1 MPAPTALQ
9 QQSLEAAP
17 LSDVPLNDV
26 DQDLGDDFTLEG
38 INEMPESADI
48 IAPASAAAEE
58 GMEIDEEG
66 KPRFAP
72 VQNIVCAAL
81 LLPSTACALQ
91 RHRGITLKMN
101 VLRLSSVF
109 RVSHS

>member
-9 QQSLEAAP
+9 QQSLEVAP
-17 LSDVPLNDV
+17 PSDVPLNDV
-26 DQDLGDDFTLEG
+26 DHDLGDDFTLEG

-72 VQNIVCAAL
+72 VQNIVCDAS
-81 LLPSTACALQ
+81 LLPSKACTLQ
-91 RHRGITLKMN
+91 RRGGIPLKRN
-101 VLRLSSVF
+101 PLRLSSVF
-109 RVSHS
+109 